1 LQYEARPALKPDV
14 GRVEGYTGRKLVT
27 SAIKTLPNAM
37 IKIRE
42 LEDEVEKIRTF
53 YTRKVEEVQR
63 KADVQMRALKRG
75 TGAGAGTGTG
85 VDGEVNDEG
94 QAIKSENENES
105 DENNKEAEG
114 PQSPYE
120 DVITLRSELNAA
132 REALAVLQ
140 ANTANSVIAKQS
152 ETSQETYRAAEL
164 ELLKLQYLRE
174 TESRLQ
180 KDRIKWQ
187 ELAEERAVREERME
201 TERRCYTCT
210 LHLHQD
216 TIHCYNTLDHVV
228 HYHIKLSYYTLLT
241 TYLIF
246 FSL

>member
-1 LQYEARPALKPDV
+1 M
-14 GRVEGYTGRKLVT
+14 T

-75 TGAGAGTGTG
+75 TGAGTGTG
-85 VDGEVNDEG
+85 VDGEVNEEG
-94 QAIKSENENES
+94 QAIKNENENES
-105 DENNKEAEG
+105 DENNKESEG
-114 PQSPYE
+114 PQSPHD

-140 ANTANSVIAKQS
+140 ANTANSVIAKQC

-210 LHLHQD
+210 LHLHKD
-216 TIHCYNTLDHVV
+216 TIHNYNTLDHVIQ
-228 HYHIKLSYYTLLT
+228 YHIKLLYYTLPT

>member
-1 LQYEARPALKPDV
+1 V

-42 LEDEVEKIRTF
+42 LEDEVEKVRIF
-53 YTRKVEEVQR
+53 YTKKVEEVQR

-75 TGAGAGTGTG
+75 TGTGIVG
-85 VDGEVNDEG
+85 VDGEVTEDG
-94 QAIKSENENES
+94 QVLKNENENEI
-105 DENNKEAEG
+105 DENNKESEG
-114 PQSPYE
+114 PQSAHDE
-120 DVITLRSELNAA
+120 VTTLRSELNAA

-140 ANTANSVIAKQS
+140 ANTANSVITRQNESSAH
-152 ETSQETYRAAEL
+152 SQDTYRAAEL
-164 ELLKLQYLRE
+164 ELVKLQHLRE

-201 TERRCYTCT
+201 TERRYTSYMLRTAVLSCYT
-210 LHLHQD
+210 
-216 TIHCYNTLDHVV
+216 
-228 HYHIKLSYYTLLT
+228 
-241 TYLIF
+241 
-246 FSL
+246 